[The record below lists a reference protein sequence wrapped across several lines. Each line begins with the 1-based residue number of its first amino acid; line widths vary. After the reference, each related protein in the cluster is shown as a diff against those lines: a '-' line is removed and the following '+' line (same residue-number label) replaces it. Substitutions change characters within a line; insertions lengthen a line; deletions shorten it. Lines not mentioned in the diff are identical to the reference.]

1 MKKKILIITITIVI
15 LVAIVGGIFV
25 TNAMKPGDIKD
36 LGINPSKLPDVVT
49 NKVLQGHNSDLERI
63 YGFQGKDVSKKDL
76 SQVSLDAISNISFDK
91 STKWPEKAKLPGGY
105 DPNKWFDMGK
115 DPGLNLSKIHERG
128 ITGKGISVAVIDKPI
143 RSTHDE
149 FKGKMNYYKVGI
161 PQTSPHF
168 HGLACASILAG
179 KTCGVAN
186 DAKLYY
192 FATPD
197 LWNKPAYYI
206 KAVNKIIEIN
216 KSLPKNEKIKIV
228 SISDGVDKKSSYY
241 NKWQQTVKKANS
253 SGLTVVYSNLLG
265 EKKFVWGGC
274 DPSKDRNNPQNYK
287 LSKYLN
293 EKNVDKS
300 MIIVPGDF
308 RTTAGNSSDNTYVY
322 WGEGGFSWAIPYVTG
337 LAALAWQV
345 NPNLTFDQI
354 MDKLI
359 ETKTI
364 TSEGRYIIDPEKFIN
379 SIAK

>member
-1 MKKKILIITITIVI
+1 MKKKILVIMITIVI
-15 LVAIVGGIFV
+15 LFAIGGGIFV
-25 TNAMKPGDIKD
+25 KNAMEEGDPKNW
-36 LGINPSKLPDVVT
+36 GINPSKISDIVT
-49 NKVLQGHNSDLERI
+49 NRVLQKCNSDLEII
-63 YGFQGKDVSKKDL
+63 YGFQDKDMSKKDL
-76 SQVSLDAISNISFDK
+76 SQVSLDVISNISFDK
-91 STKWPEKAKLPGGY
+91 YTKWPEKSKLPQGY

-115 DPGLNLSKIHERG
+115 DPGLNLSKIHEKG

-149 FKGKMNYYKVGI
+149 FKGKMNYYKVGDH
-161 PQTSPHF
+161 QTSPHF

-197 LWNKPAYYI
+197 SKDRQKYYMEAI
-206 KAVNKIIEIN
+206 DKIIDVN

-228 SISDGVDKKSSYY
+228 SISDGIRKNDKNYS
-241 NKWQQTVKKANS
+241 KWQQTIKRANS

-265 EKKFVWGGC
+265 KKKFVWGGC
-274 DPSKDRNNPQNYK
+274 DPSKDRNNPLNYK

-293 EKNVDKS
+293 EKKIDKS
-300 MIIVPGDF
+300 NIIVPGDF
-308 RTTAGNSSDNTYVY
+308 RTTAGNSSDNAYVY
-322 WGEGGFSWAIPYVTG
+322 RGEGGFSWAIPYVTG

-354 MDKLI
+354 LDKLI
-359 ETKTI
+359 ETKTT
-364 TSEGRYIIDPEKFIN
+364 TSEGRYIINPEKFIN
-379 SIAK
+379 SISK